1 MATATATATGIPW
14 WKEPTKDQW
23 YAYTAAWLGWTLD
36 AFDFT
41 IFLLIMVPIAKE
53 FDVPLTA
60 VTAVFTITLWLRLVG
75 AVSAGWMADRMGRK
89 APLMISILW
98 YSLCNFIAGFSPTFL
113 FLFFFRAILG
123 LGMGAEWPAGAAL
136 AMESWPI
143 RSRGFMSG
151 ILQGSWGLGFLLS
164 SAAYGL
170 LFNAIGWRG
179 LLWLGILPALV
190 VVWIRYYV
198 KEPEVWS
205 ENQRLQ
211 REQHAEV
218 RAPLFAI
225 FKRQV
230 LWNTLTACWWMAS
243 GFVVY
248 YSIWALFATHLQK
261 DLNLSPIV
269 VATPIMIANLVVF
282 LGSGV
287 WGWVAD
293 AWGRRPAMIVPAFIA
308 LFVTPL
314 YLMTTDLRWIITGFI
329 IQGAFGGAIYG
340 QNPSYLSERF
350 PTEVRATASAFCY
363 HQGAIFG
370 GLVAPVLTY
379 FATTYEMGFAMPML
393 VGTTVG
399 LISFIFAL
407 LVGPETKG
415 KALVADI
422 GIFQV
427 SELP

>member
-1 MATATATATGIPW
+1 M
-14 WKEPTKDQW
+14 
-23 YAYTAAWLGWTLD
+23 
-36 AFDFT
+36 
-41 IFLLIMVPIAKE
+41 
-53 FDVPLTA
+53 
-60 VTAVFTITLWLRLVG
+60 
-75 AVSAGWMADRMGRK
+75 
-89 APLMISILW
+89 
-98 YSLCNFIAGFSPTFL
+98 
-113 FLFFFRAILG
+113 
-123 LGMGAEWPAGAAL
+123 
-136 AMESWPI
+136 
-143 RSRGFMSG
+143 
-151 ILQGSWGLGFLLS
+151 
-164 SAAYGL
+164 
-170 LFNAIGWRG
+170 
-179 LLWLGILPALV
+179 
-190 VVWIRYYV
+190 
-198 KEPEVWS
+198 
-205 ENQRLQ
+205 
-211 REQHAEV
+211 
-218 RAPLFAI
+218 
-225 FKRQV
+225 
-230 LWNTLTACWWMAS
+230 
-243 GFVVY
+243 
-248 YSIWALFATHLQK
+248 
-261 DLNLSPIV
+261 
-269 VATPIMIANLVVF
+269 VF

-314 YLMTTDLRWIITGFI
+314 YLMTTDLRWIVTGFI

-350 PTEVRATASAFCY
+350 PTEGRATASAFCY

-422 GIFQV
+422 GILQV